1 MIDGLLYNLLL
12 LGAWVVGISVVTLA
26 LVVTWLI
33 LATTYDLILK
43 GLYSR
48 RLHKRRHAK
57 NH

>member
-1 MIDGLLYNLLL
+1 MIDGLLYNLLML
-12 LGAWVVGISVVTLA
+12 TAWVVGVSIVTLA
-26 LVVTWLI
+26 LVVTWMI

-43 GLYSR
+43 GLYNR

>member
-43 GLYSR
+43 GLYNR
-48 RLHKRRHAK
+48 RLYKRSRTK

>member
-12 LGAWVVGISVVTLA
+12 LTAWVVGISVVTLA

-43 GLYSR
+43 GLYNR
-48 RLHKRRHAK
+48 RLHKRYHAK
-57 NH
+57 KS

>member
-43 GLYSR
+43 RLYFSH
-48 RLHKRRHAK
+48 LHKRRHTK